1 MGPVNKHVLLSFPNK
16 EANKNMRNLNKVYM
30 LYRPSLKR
38 DLCIT
43 RPISKQFEYLLY
55 GKLRERAR

>member
-43 RPISKQFEYLLY
+43 RPLSKQFEYLLY

>member
-16 EANKNMRNLNKVYM
+16 EANKNRRNLNTGYM

-43 RPISKQFEYLLY
+43 RPIPTQFEYLLY
-55 GKLRERAR
+55 GKLRDRAR